1 MRDLNQIYKIF
12 KDSFLLYFY
21 TMRKLFFILLFN
33 IIFYTNCSK
42 NINNSQCSY
51 LLNLDIYYEL
61 NLNLPQ
67 NSELNFISNSIYI
80 PNVGNGGIIVTNSGT
95 GFLAW
100 DAADP
105 NRTNLP
111 CSVLTISGLEAT
123 SSCAEQN
130 TYSLIT
136 GQSIGVA
143 LTCSLKPYRVE
154 SSGNILIISS
164 Y

>member
-1 MRDLNQIYKIF
+1 MKAVKF
-12 KDSFLLYFY
+12 YFIIG
-21 TMRKLFFILLFN
+21 LILISGCAKNN
-33 IIFYTNCSK
+33 IDNRC
-42 NINNSQCSY
+42 NY
-51 LLNLDIYYEL
+51 LLNLDIYFEI

-67 NSELNFISNSIYI
+67 YSELNFISNSVYI
-80 PNVGNGGIIVTNSGT
+80 PNVGNGGIIVVNSGS
-95 GFLAW
+95 GYLAW

-123 SSCAEQN
+123 SNCAEQN

>member
-1 MRDLNQIYKIF
+1 MKAVKF
-12 KDSFLLYFY
+12 YFIIC
-21 TMRKLFFILLFN
+21 LILISGCAKNN
-33 IIFYTNCSK
+33 IDNRC
-42 NINNSQCSY
+42 NY
-51 LLNLDIYYEL
+51 LLNLDIYYEI

-67 NSELNFISNSIYI
+67 YSELNFISNSVYI
-80 PNVGNGGIIVTNSGT
+80 PNVGNGGIIVVNSGS
-95 GFLAW
+95 GYLAW

-123 SSCAEQN
+123 SNCAEQN

>member
-1 MRDLNQIYKIF
+1 MKVVKF
-12 KDSFLLYFY
+12 YFIIG
-21 TMRKLFFILLFN
+21 LILISGCAKNN
-33 IIFYTNCSK
+33 IDNRC
-42 NINNSQCSY
+42 NY
-51 LLNLDIYYEL
+51 LLNLDIYYEI

-67 NSELNFISNSIYI
+67 YSELNFISNSVYV
-80 PNVGNGGIIVTNSGT
+80 PNVGNGGIIVVNSGS
-95 GFLAW
+95 GYLAW

-111 CSVLTISGLEAT
+111 CSVLTISGLEAI
-123 SSCAEQN
+123 SNCAEQN

>member
-1 MRDLNQIYKIF
+1 MKAVKFYFII
-12 KDSFLLYFY
+12 SLLLISGCA
-21 TMRKLFFILLFN
+21 KNN
-33 IIFYTNCSK
+33 IDNRC
-42 NINNSQCSY
+42 NY
-51 LLNLDIYYEL
+51 LLNLDIYYEI

-67 NSELNFISNSIYI
+67 YSELNFISNSVYI
-80 PNVGNGGIIVTNSGT
+80 PNVGNGGIIVVNSGS
-95 GFLAW
+95 GYLAW

-123 SSCAEQN
+123 SNCAEQN

-143 LTCSLKPYRVE
+143 LSCSLKPYRVE

>member
-1 MRDLNQIYKIF
+1 MGFNKIKYLIF
-12 KDSFLLYFY
+12 LVLIISCVENINDSRCNFLLD
-21 TMRKLFFILLFN
+21 LE
-33 IIFYTNCSK
+33 
-42 NINNSQCSY
+42 
-51 LLNLDIYYEL
+51 IYYEV

-67 NSELNFISNSIYI
+67 YNELNFISNSVYI
-80 PNVGNGGIIVTNSGT
+80 PNVGNGGIIIVNSGT
-95 GFLAW
+95 GYLAW

-105 NRTNLP
+105 NHTNLP

-123 SSCAEQN
+123 SGCAEQN

-154 SSGNILIISS
+154 SNGNILVITSF
-164 Y
+164 

>member
-1 MRDLNQIYKIF
+1 MKAVKF
-12 KDSFLLYFY
+12 YFIIC
-21 TMRKLFFILLFN
+21 LILISGCAKNN
-33 IIFYTNCSK
+33 IDNRC
-42 NINNSQCSY
+42 NY
-51 LLNLDIYYEL
+51 LLNLDIYYEI

-67 NSELNFISNSIYI
+67 YSELNFISNSIYI
-80 PNVGNGGIIVTNSGT
+80 PNVGNGGIIVVNSGS
-95 GFLAW
+95 GYLAW

-123 SSCAEQN
+123 SNCAEQN

>member
-1 MRDLNQIYKIF
+1 MKAVKF
-12 KDSFLLYFY
+12 YFIIC
-21 TMRKLFFILLFN
+21 LILISGCAKNN
-33 IIFYTNCSK
+33 IDNRC
-42 NINNSQCSY
+42 NY
-51 LLNLDIYYEL
+51 LLNLDIYYEI

-67 NSELNFISNSIYI
+67 YSELNFISNSVYI
-80 PNVGNGGIIVTNSGT
+80 PNVGNGGIIVVNSGS
-95 GFLAW
+95 GYLAW
-100 DAADP
+100 DASDP
-105 NRTNLP
+105 NHTNLP
-111 CSVLTISGLEAT
+111 CSVLTVSGLEAT
-123 SSCAEQN
+123 SNCAEQN

>member
-1 MRDLNQIYKIF
+1 MKAVKF
-12 KDSFLLYFY
+12 YFIIC
-21 TMRKLFFILLFN
+21 LILISGCAKNN
-33 IIFYTNCSK
+33 IDNRC
-42 NINNSQCSY
+42 NY
-51 LLNLDIYYEL
+51 LLNLDIYYEI

-67 NSELNFISNSIYI
+67 YSELNFISNSIYI
-80 PNVGNGGIIVTNSGT
+80 PNVGNGGIIVVNSGS
-95 GFLAW
+95 GYLAW

>member
-1 MRDLNQIYKIF
+1 MKAVKFYFIIG
-12 KDSFLLYFY
+12 LLLVSGCA
-21 TMRKLFFILLFN
+21 KNN
-33 IIFYTNCSK
+33 IDNRC
-42 NINNSQCSY
+42 NY
-51 LLNLDIYYEL
+51 LLNLDIYYEI

-67 NSELNFISNSIYI
+67 YSELNFISNSVYI
-80 PNVGNGGIIVTNSGT
+80 PNVGNGGIIVVNSGS
-95 GFLAW
+95 GYLAW

>member
-1 MRDLNQIYKIF
+1 MKAVKF
-12 KDSFLLYFY
+12 YFIIG
-21 TMRKLFFILLFN
+21 LILISGCAKNN
-33 IIFYTNCSK
+33 IDNRC
-42 NINNSQCSY
+42 NY
-51 LLNLDIYYEL
+51 LLNLDIYYEI

-67 NSELNFISNSIYI
+67 YSELNFISNSVYI
-80 PNVGNGGIIVTNSGT
+80 PNVGNGGIIVVNSGL
-95 GFLAW
+95 GYLAW

-123 SSCAEQN
+123 SNCAEQN

>member
-1 MRDLNQIYKIF
+1 MKAVKF
-12 KDSFLLYFY
+12 YFIIG
-21 TMRKLFFILLFN
+21 LILISGCAKNN
-33 IIFYTNCSK
+33 IDNRC
-42 NINNSQCSY
+42 NY
-51 LLNLDIYYEL
+51 LLNLDIYYEI

-67 NSELNFISNSIYI
+67 YSELNFISNSVYI
-80 PNVGNGGIIVTNSGT
+80 PNVGNGGIIVVNSGS
-95 GFLAW
+95 GYLAW

-123 SSCAEQN
+123 SNCAEQN